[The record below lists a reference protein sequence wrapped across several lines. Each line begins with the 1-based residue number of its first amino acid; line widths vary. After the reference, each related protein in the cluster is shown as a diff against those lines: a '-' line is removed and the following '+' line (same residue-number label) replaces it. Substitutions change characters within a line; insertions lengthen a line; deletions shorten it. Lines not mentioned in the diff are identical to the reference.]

1 MVSTEEEG
9 EVVFHQIQK
18 TKSSWSYKATKKIG
32 EGTFGKVFM
41 CSSHGKSYALK
52 SIDYSDS
59 SNGFP
64 LTALREIKLLKSLKH
79 QNVIEIVEIAT
90 RNFNSVGFD
99 RRKCEVFIVFPY
111 VTSDLSVLIQKTA
124 LLSNEIQY
132 ILRQIVDG
140 MVYLKSKSV
149 IHRDLK
155 TSNILIGN
163 DYTVKI
169 ADFGLAKMYI
179 EDECNTPGVVTL
191 WYRAPELLLGCRSYD
206 YSVDVWSL
214 GCILGEMLVRRPIFR
229 GSNEVTQLETIIHTC
244 GSINEKTFSGIEML
258 EDYSKYR
265 LPQSPRNI
273 SKLFEGCDRH
283 AVDLLEHMLVVDPRR
298 RCTVERLQEHKYIK
312 ANLDPSLLRRPCKI
326 RKLYARS
333 YNEKQSARKHHSS
346 SDEDNQDQITFV

>member
-9 EVVFHQIQK
+9 EVESHRIQK
-18 TKSSWSYKATKKIG
+18 TRSSWSYKTKKKIG
-32 EGTFGKVFM
+32 EGTFGKVFL

-79 QNVIEIVEIAT
+79 QNIIEIVEITT
-90 RNFNSVGFD
+90 RNFNPVGFG
-99 RRKCEVFIVFPY
+99 REKCEMFIVFPY
-111 VTSDLSVLIQKTA
+111 ITNDLNVLIQKTA
-124 LLSNEIQY
+124 LLGNEIRH
-132 ILRQIVDG
+132 ILGQIVEG
-140 MVYLKSKSV
+140 MVYLKSKDI

-155 TSNILIGN
+155 TSNILIDD

-169 ADFGLAKMYI
+169 ADFGLAKVHI

-191 WYRAPELLLGCRSYD
+191 WYRSPELLLGSRSYN

-214 GCILGEMLVRRPIFR
+214 GCILGEMLVRKPIFR
-229 GSNEVTQLETIIHTC
+229 GNNEVTQLETIIHTC
-244 GSINEKTFSGIEML
+244 GSISEKTFSGIEML
-258 EDYSKYR
+258 EDYAKYR

-273 SKLFEGCDRH
+273 SKLFGDCDRH
-283 AVDLLEHMLVVDPRR
+283 AVDLLELMLVVDPRR
-298 RCTVERLQEHKYIK
+298 RCAIERLKEHQYIK
-312 ANLDPSLLRRPCKI
+312 GHMDSSQLRKLCKI
-326 RKLYARS
+326 RKIHAPSSGDKRS
-333 YNEKQSARKHHSS
+333 ASKHNSS